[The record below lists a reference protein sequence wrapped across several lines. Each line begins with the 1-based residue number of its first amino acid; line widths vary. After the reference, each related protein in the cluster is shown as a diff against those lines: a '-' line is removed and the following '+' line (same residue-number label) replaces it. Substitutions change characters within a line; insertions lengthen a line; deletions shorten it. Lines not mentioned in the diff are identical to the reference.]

1 VTGAGGAPRV
11 LRLLIEHRG
20 MPMNFASRGL
30 HAALIAVALAAAAAT
45 ASAQS
50 PPLSAA
56 DSDPVKLGWMAG
68 SPPPPE
74 KLIRWEDMSIYRFP
88 QTRWS
93 FANFRQFV
101 PTKNVWRGDGP
112 VAPLPRALRDD
123 IDAVTFTPLGR
134 SETMTWAQ
142 SLEANYTDAIVV
154 LHRGRIV
161 YERYF
166 GVMAPHQ
173 PHMAMS
179 VTKSIFGTLGAMLV
193 AEGKLDENALV
204 TKYIP
209 ELAGTAYGDATVR
222 QVLDMTIGVKYS
234 ENYADPKAEIWQHAR
249 AGGVFPRPPGYT
261 GPTSFYGCLRTLQKE
276 GEHGQAFAYKTV
288 NTDVLGWLIRRVTG
302 QTVGQVLSERIWQ
315 KLGAEHDAYLV
326 IDSEGTEFAGGG
338 FNSTVRDMARLGEM
352 MRLGGR
358 FNGKQIVP
366 QAVVDDIRR
375 GADPAHFAQA
385 GYATLPGWSY
395 RNMWWVSHNQH
406 GAFSARGIH
415 GQAIYVDPKAEMVIA
430 RFGSHPLAS
439 NVNFDPTS
447 LPAFHALAKH
457 LMR

>member
-1 VTGAGGAPRV
+1 MKIATR
-11 LRLLIEHRG
+11 
-20 MPMNFASRGL
+20 
-30 HAALIAVALAAAAAT
+30 AALAAMFAVALATGVTAGAAQA
-45 ASAQS
+45 

-56 DSDPVKLGWMAG
+56 DSDPVKLGWMVG

-101 PTKNVWRGDGP
+101 PTSNVWRGDGP

-123 IDAVTFTPLGR
+123 IDAVTFTPLG
-134 SETMTWAQ
+134 SDETMTWAQ

-166 GVMAPHQ
+166 GVMQPHQ

-179 VTKSIFGTLGAMLV
+179 VTKSLFGTLGAMLV

-204 TKYIP
+204 TRYIP
-209 ELAGTAYGDATVR
+209 ELAGTAYADATVR

-234 ENYADPKAEIWQHAR
+234 ENYADPKAEIWQYAR
-249 AGGVFPRPPGYT
+249 AGGVFPRPPGDG
-261 GPTSFYGCLRTLQKE
+261 GPTSFYGYLRTLQKE
-276 GEHGQAFAYKTV
+276 GAHGEAFAYKSV
-288 NTDVLGWLIRRVTG
+288 NTDVLGWLIRRATG

-338 FNSTVRDMARLGEM
+338 FNSTVRDLARFGEM

-358 FNGKQIVP
+358 LNGRQIVP

-375 GADPAHFAQA
+375 GADPAQFAKA
-385 GYATLPGWSY
+385 GYALLAGWSY
-395 RNMWWVSHNQH
+395 RNMWWVSHNEH
-406 GAFSARGIH
+406 GAYTARGIH
-415 GQAIYVDPKAEMVIA
+415 GQVIYIDPKAEMVIA
-430 RFGSHPLAS
+430 RFGSHPLAA
-439 NVNFDPTS
+439 NANFDPTS
-447 LPAFHALAKH
+447 LPAYRALAKH
-457 LMR
+457 LLR

>member
-1 VTGAGGAPRV
+1 
-11 LRLLIEHRG
+11 
-20 MPMNFASRGL
+20 MNIASRAL
-30 HAALIAVALAAAAAT
+30 HAALVAVALATAPAA
-45 ASAQS
+45 SPAQT

-56 DSDPVKLGWMAG
+56 DSDPVKLGWMVG
-68 SPPPPE
+68 SPPPPD
-74 KLIRWEDMSIYRFP
+74 KLIRWEDMSLYRFP

-101 PTKNVWRGDGP
+101 PTTNVWRGEGP
-112 VAPLPRALRDD
+112 IAPLPRTLRDD

-134 SETMTWAQ
+134 NETMTWAQ

-179 VTKSIFGTLGAMLV
+179 VTKSIFGTIGAMLV

-234 ENYADPKAEIWQHAR
+234 ENYADPKAEIWQYAS
-249 AGGVFPRPPGYT
+249 AGGVFPRPPGYR
-261 GPTSFYGCLRTLQKE
+261 GPTSFYGYLRTLQKE
-276 GEHGQAFAYKTV
+276 GAHGEAFAYKSV
-288 NTDVLGWLIRRVTG
+288 NTDVLGWLIRRATG

-338 FNSTVRDMARLGEM
+338 FNSTVRDLARFGEM

-358 FNGKQIVP
+358 LNGKQIVP

-375 GADPAHFAQA
+375 GADPEHFAKA
-385 GYATLPGWSY
+385 GYSLLPGWSY
-395 RNMWWVSHNQH
+395 RNMWWVSHNGH
-406 GAFSARGIH
+406 GAYTARGIH
-415 GQAIYVDPKAEMVIA
+415 GQVIYIDPKAEMVIA
-430 RFGSHPLAS
+430 RFGSHPLAA
-439 NVNFDPTS
+439 NANLDPTS
-447 LPAFHALAKH
+447 LPAYHALAKH

>member
-261 GPTSFYGCLRTLQKE
+261 GPTSF
-276 GEHGQAFAYKTV
+276 
-288 NTDVLGWLIRRVTG
+288 
-302 QTVGQVLSERIWQ
+302 
-315 KLGAEHDAYLV
+315 
-326 IDSEGTEFAGGG
+326 
-338 FNSTVRDMARLGEM
+338 
-352 MRLGGR
+352 
-358 FNGKQIVP
+358 
-366 QAVVDDIRR
+366 
-375 GADPAHFAQA
+375 
-385 GYATLPGWSY
+385 
-395 RNMWWVSHNQH
+395 
-406 GAFSARGIH
+406 
-415 GQAIYVDPKAEMVIA
+415 
-430 RFGSHPLAS
+430 
-439 NVNFDPTS
+439 
-447 LPAFHALAKH
+447 
-457 LMR
+457 

>member
-1 VTGAGGAPRV
+1 MNVRSRSVLSVVLAGVV
-11 LRLLIEHRG
+11 LAG
-20 MPMNFASRGL
+20 VS
-30 HAALIAVALAAAAAT
+30 T
-45 ASAQS
+45 ARAQTPS
-50 PPLSAA
+50 LSAA
-56 DSDPVKLGWMAG
+56 ESDPVKMGWMVG
-68 SPPPPE
+68 SPPPAD
-74 KLIRWEDMSIYRFP
+74 KLIRYDDMSIYRFP
-88 QTRWS
+88 QMRWS

-101 PTKNVWRGDGP
+101 PTSNVWRGEGA
-112 VAPLPRALRDD
+112 VAELPRALRDD
-123 IDAVTFTPLGR
+123 IDAVTFTPMGR
-134 SETMTWAQ
+134 SGTMTWAQ
-142 SLEANYTDAIVV
+142 SLEANYTDAIIV

-166 GVMAPHQ
+166 GVMQPHQ

-204 TKYIP
+204 TRYIP
-209 ELAGTAYGDATVR
+209 ELAGTAYADATVR

-234 ENYADPKAEIWQHAR
+234 ENYADPKAEVWQHAR
-249 AGGVFPRPPGYT
+249 AGGVFPRPPGYS
-261 GPTSFYGCLRTLQKE
+261 GPTSFYGYLRTLQKE

-288 NTDVLGWLIRRVTG
+288 NTDVLGWLIRRATG

-315 KLGAEHDAYLV
+315 KLGAEHDAYMV

-338 FNSTVRDMARLGEM
+338 FNPTLRDMARFGEM

-358 FNGKQIVP
+358 FNGRQIVP

-375 GADPAHFAQA
+375 GADKDEFAKA
-385 GYATLPGWSY
+385 GYTLLQGWSY
-395 RNMWWVSHNQH
+395 RDMWWVSHNEH

-415 GQAIYVDPKAEMVIA
+415 GQVIYIDPKAEMVIA
-430 RFGSHPLAS
+430 RFGSHPLAANA
-439 NVNFDPTS
+439 NVDPTS
-447 LPAFHALAKH
+447 LPAYHALAKH

>member
-1 VTGAGGAPRV
+1 MNVWSRSVLSVVLAGV
-11 LRLLIEHRG
+11 
-20 MPMNFASRGL
+20 M
-30 HAALIAVALAAAAAT
+30 LAGVST
-45 ASAQS
+45 ARAQT
-50 PPLSAA
+50 PLLSAA
-56 DSDPVKLGWMAG
+56 ESDPVKMGWMVG
-68 SPPPPE
+68 SPPPAD
-74 KLIRWEDMSIYRFP
+74 KLIRYDDMSIYRFP

-101 PTKNVWRGDGP
+101 PTSNVWRGEGA
-112 VAPLPRALRDD
+112 VAALPRALRDD
-123 IDAVTFTPLGR
+123 IDGVTFTPMGR

-142 SLEANYTDAIVV
+142 SLEANYTDAIIV

-166 GVMAPHQ
+166 GVMQPYQ

-209 ELAGTAYGDATVR
+209 ELAGTAYADATVR

-234 ENYADPKAEIWQHAR
+234 ENYADPKAEVWQHAR
-249 AGGVFPRPPGYT
+249 AGGVFPRPPGYS
-261 GPTSFYGCLRTLQKE
+261 GSTSFYGYLRTLQKE

-315 KLGAEHDAYLV
+315 KLGAEHDAYMV

-338 FNSTVRDMARLGEM
+338 FNPTLRDMVRFGEM

-358 FNGKQIVP
+358 FNGRQIVP
-366 QAVVDDIRR
+366 QAVVDDIHR
-375 GADPAHFAQA
+375 GADQDEFAKA
-385 GYATLPGWSY
+385 GYTLLQGWSY
-395 RNMWWVSHNQH
+395 RDMWWVSHNEH

-415 GQAIYVDPKAEMVIA
+415 GQVIYIDPKAEMVIA
-430 RFGSHPLAS
+430 RFGSHPLAANA
-439 NVNFDPTS
+439 NVDPTS
-447 LPAFHALAKH
+447 LPAYHALAKH